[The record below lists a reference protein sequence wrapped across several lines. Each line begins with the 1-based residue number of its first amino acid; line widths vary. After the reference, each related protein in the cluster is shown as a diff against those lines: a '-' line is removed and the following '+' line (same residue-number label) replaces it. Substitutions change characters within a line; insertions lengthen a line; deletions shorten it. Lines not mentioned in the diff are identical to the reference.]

1 MDDVQPSHVLVLDD
15 VAIYIPLLF
24 NRVRRVGVYS
34 YLWFIVRITK
44 KVYYHQMNNR
54 QCKRFFSSSKV
65 KAFLSSPSPFIFRGE
80 EWTRNS
86 LKIDLGRWVFLK
98 KKKIEML
105 VLKCIHFEKK
115 DDLQISS
122 CCSFSN
128 SLMKIRCLFYDNFR

>member
-1 MDDVQPSHVLVLDD
+1 
-15 VAIYIPLLF
+15 
-24 NRVRRVGVYS
+24 
-34 YLWFIVRITK
+34 
-44 KVYYHQMNNR
+44 MNNR

-105 VLKCIHFEKK
+105 VLKCIHLEKK
-115 DDLQISS
+115 MICRFHLAAAFLIV
-122 CCSFSN
+122 
-128 SLMKIRCLFYDNFR
+128 LMKIRCLFYDNFR

>member
-1 MDDVQPSHVLVLDD
+1 
-15 VAIYIPLLF
+15 
-24 NRVRRVGVYS
+24 
-34 YLWFIVRITK
+34 
-44 KVYYHQMNNR
+44 MNNR

-98 KKKIEML
+98 KKIEML

-115 DDLQISS
+115 MTCRFHLAAAFLIV
-122 CCSFSN
+122 
-128 SLMKIRCLFYDNFR
+128 

>member
-24 NRVRRVGVYS
+24 NRVRRFGVYS

-44 KVYYHQMNNR
+44 MNNR

-98 KKKIEML
+98 KKNRNAGIKM
-105 VLKCIHFEKK
+105 HSFWKK

>member
-1 MDDVQPSHVLVLDD
+1 
-15 VAIYIPLLF
+15 
-24 NRVRRVGVYS
+24 
-34 YLWFIVRITK
+34 
-44 KVYYHQMNNR
+44 MNNR
-54 QCKRFFSSSKV
+54 QCKKIFSSSKV

-98 KKKIEML
+98 KKIEML

-128 SLMKIRCLFYDNFR
+128 SFDEDTLSVLR